1 MERGTVTDKN
11 REFLLSE
18 YVDNIVMGLPR
29 GALEELA
36 THYLHDHRKDLSNE
50 QLQAEINHNYPFI
63 LDESLPCPY
72 RRD

>member
-1 MERGTVTDKN
+1 MN
-11 REFLLSE
+11 F
-18 YVDNIVMGLPR
+18 PR

-36 THYLHDHRKDLSNE
+36 SHYLHDHKKDLTNE
-50 QLQAEINHNYPFI
+50 QLQAEINQFYPFI

>member
-18 YVDNIVMGLPR
+18 FIDNIVMNFPR

-36 THYLHDHRKDLSNE
+36 SHYLHDYKKDLTNE
-50 QLQAEINHNYPFI
+50 QLQAEINQFYPFI

>member
-18 YVDNIVMGLPR
+18 YVDNIIMNMHIR
-29 GALEELA
+29 ELQSLAA
-36 THYLHDHRKDLSNE
+36 TLIYNDKENLTNE
-50 QLQAEINHNYPFI
+50 QIQAEIQIYYPFI

>member
-18 YVDNIVMGLPR
+18 FIDNIVMNLPVSTLQQY
-29 GALEELA
+29 AAEYLHLDYSLSNNEELQA
-36 THYLHDHRKDLSNE
+36 CIQHR
-50 QLQAEINHNYPFI
+50 YPHI

>member
-1 MERGTVTDKN
+1 VTDKN
-11 REFLLSE
+11 RDFLLSE
-18 YVDNIVMGLPR
+18 YVDNIVMNLPR

-36 THYLHDHRKDLSNE
+36 ANYIHDHRKDLSNE

-72 RRD
+72 ARK

>member
-11 REFLLSE
+11 RKFLLSE
-18 YVDNIVMGLPR
+18 YVDNIVTNLPR

-36 THYLHDHRKDLSNE
+36 AHYLHDHRKDLSNE

-72 RRD
+72 ARK

>member
-18 YVDNIVMGLPR
+18 YVDNIVMNLPR
-29 GALEELA
+29 EALEEIA
-36 THYLHDHRKDLSNE
+36 ADWIHGRRKDLSNE

>member
-18 YVDNIVMGLPR
+18 YVDNIVMNLPR
-29 GALEELA
+29 GVLEELA
-36 THYLHDHRKDLSNE
+36 AHYIHDNRKDLSNE
-50 QLQAEINHNYPFI
+50 LLQAEINHNYPHI

-72 RRD
+72 ARK

>member
-1 MERGTVTDKN
+1 MKHSTVTDKN
-11 REFLLSE
+11 REVLLSE
-18 YVDNIVMGLPR
+18 YVDNIVMNLPR

-36 THYLHDHRKDLSNE
+36 AHYIHDHRKDLTNE
-50 QLQAEINHNYPFI
+50 QLEAEINHNYPFI

>member
-1 MERGTVTDKN
+1 MNRFPVTDKN

-18 YVDNIVMGLPR
+18 YVDNIVMNLPR

-36 THYLHDHRKDLSNE
+36 AHYIYDHRKDLSNE

-72 RRD
+72 ARK